1 MTKTTVPLPLASG
14 EVQTKLSFLKVPSL
28 ARGAQDGAVV
38 GRGFC
43 DDGIVAKP
51 LPANTQASTSA
62 GQRKGT
68 FSQSTPDKR
77 LGWAGLATIILAMV
91 ALFSCNQDTPKNLNN
106 APTPKMPE
114 LMAPFRFH
122 KMIEVAP
129 GQDFDVMSWGR
140 GSNTTGSLL
149 ILRSDSAGKKYTT
162 TTGDLEGAITDVFN
176 SDMDIDG
183 NPELLIEAKA
193 KDTIAY
199 TTIYAYE
206 FNADKANKLDFPKL
220 TTTQKTGYRGAD
232 NFYMKDGKLIREFPL
247 YDGNTA
253 TAKAT
258 GKKRVLQ
265 YNLKANSLTVK
276 DLSADTLKTGAP
288 KVDTV
293 AKKPVEKKKTTKA
306 EKKSTKHHHE
316 EPKKKKKKHHR
327 SDD

>member
-1 MTKTTVPLPLASG
+1 MKITLVPLPG
-14 EVQTKLSFLKVPSL
+14 G
-28 ARGAQDGAVV
+28 GALGKSC
-38 GRGFC
+38 GRGGFAIM
-43 DDGIVAKP
+43 IVAM
-51 LPANTQASTSA
+51 AFIF
-62 GQRKGT
+62 GC
-68 FSQSTPDKR
+68 SQD
-77 LGWAGLATIILAMV
+77 
-91 ALFSCNQDTPKNLNN
+91 QPKNLAATT
-106 APTPKMPE
+106 APKAPE
-114 LMAPFRFH
+114 VMAPFRFH

-129 GQDFDVMSWGR
+129 GQDFDVLSWGR
-140 GSNTTGSLL
+140 GSNTSGSLL

-176 SDMDIDG
+176 SDMDVDG

-247 YDGNTA
+247 FDGNTS

-276 DLSADTLKTGAP
+276 DLSADTLKNGAP
-288 KVDTV
+288 KVDTI
-293 AKKPVEKKKTTKA
+293 AKKPVEKKT
-306 EKKSTKHHHE
+306 EKKSTKHKHE
-316 EPKKKKKKHHR
+316 EPKKKKRKHHR
-327 SDD
+327 D